1 MNLLLGVLANSYDR
15 CEENS
20 TVFFIKGRAQLIL
33 EYETAE
39 IARLKRHFGR
49 SRGSGRMNGADEH
62 GHSFFADLLED
73 GSIKRQLE
81 QVCPRWLHI
90 LMPAEHTRGDE
101 ATPEEKQST
110 LLATVEQLGIKQARM
125 LEAVERR
132 DDSQSEKRI
141 MNTLRTELKLMQEQ
155 MMAALGK

>member
-1 MNLLLGVLANSYDR
+1 MLIAIMAETYSRVANQAELVAQ
-15 CEENS
+15 C
-20 TVFFIKGRAQLIL
+20 GRAALIL

-101 ATPEEKQST
+101 ATPEEKQSK